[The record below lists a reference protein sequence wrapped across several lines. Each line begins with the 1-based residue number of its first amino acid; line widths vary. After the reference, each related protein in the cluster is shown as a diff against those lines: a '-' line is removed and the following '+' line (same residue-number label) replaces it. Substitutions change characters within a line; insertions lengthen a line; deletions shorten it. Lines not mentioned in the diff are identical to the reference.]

1 MLLKLFILSS
11 NTLIIRPFE
20 AVPYSSF
27 VRMHKFTRLEHDAS
41 RRRTSCRS
49 CMMLISGLLLKV
61 NKLGKLLRGEAHMKV
76 RLVQNGMFTTI
87 EDTLQMLIPPDNG
100 FYWIDADVEDLEM
113 LQPLFQLHE
122 LAVEDTLSE
131 EEQRPKIEIYD
142 SHYFIVINSIRYDDE
157 EIFLRALNIFLFKHA
172 IITVTQQ
179 KINEIRAI
187 KPILWEEEVNSPDR
201 FLYHLVDIV
210 VDKYFSVGD
219 RIEVKIEKLEEDI
232 LVHTKKTHL
241 NEIIGLRSEILWL
254 KKMLVPQKD
263 VIWTLNKKELRL
275 IDDQL
280 QKYFSDIYENAV
292 KITETF
298 ETFRDLVGNLRE
310 AYQASVANRA
320 NEIMRI
326 FTALTTIFM
335 PLTIITGIYG
345 MNFDFMPELESKYG
359 YFSVLGFMLL
369 TGSSMFYFFKKKDW
383 F

>member
-1 MLLKLFILSS
+1 
-11 NTLIIRPFE
+11 
-20 AVPYSSF
+20 
-27 VRMHKFTRLEHDAS
+27 MHKFTRLEHDAS

-61 NKLGKLLRGEAHMKV
+61 DNLGKLLRGEAHMKV